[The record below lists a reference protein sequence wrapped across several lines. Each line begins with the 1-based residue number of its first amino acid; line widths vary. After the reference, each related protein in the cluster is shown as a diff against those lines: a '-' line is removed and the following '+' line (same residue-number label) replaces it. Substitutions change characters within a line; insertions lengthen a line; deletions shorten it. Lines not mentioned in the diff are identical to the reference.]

1 MRTPVRPQS
10 RPTCRPVERGISACR
25 GQIAEDPASSSRQA
39 SRLNVHPI
47 IEGMPGM
54 RHRVP
59 QLLSYAVSLVA
70 VGLVLPGCTGPRRAA
85 AGRGQAQAVQASG
98 TARLRPEPGAP
109 AEPVSW
115 TLAMQAYTFRNF
127 TLMQA
132 AEKSAALG
140 IGAIEM
146 YPGQT
151 LGGDIPGVVSHT
163 LDAATR
169 ERLAEGLKARGVR
182 PVGYGVV
189 NGRDEAE
196 WRAIFEFAKA
206 LGMSVITCEPPAEQL
221 DLVAGLCDQYGI
233 QAAFHNHA
241 RPSPYW
247 SPETVLAACKG
258 RSPRLGAC
266 ADNGHWVRSG
276 VGVAAAVRAL
286 EGRLHALHLK
296 DVDCPA
302 LCGECVALGA
312 GFASAPEVLA
322 ELRRQGFA
330 GVVSF
335 EYESQPE
342 DPMPALEESLW
353 FYRQCLALPREALL
367 TGKALPPGMSW
378 DPADTWTRATLD
390 PANQWP
396 EPQADDTAGYRDTT
410 DNAGGTVTASGE
422 GFPNELYPNCFDNTL
437 GKWCI
442 KAPSAWV
449 QYQFPNARRES
460 ITAYAITTA
469 NDAPQRDPRDWR
481 LLGSNDGGASW
492 TEVDSRKD
500 EKWGGR
506 HTQRLFVLKAPA
518 EFPCY
523 RLDITRNH
531 GADTCQIS
539 ELELLVPVPPDPT
552 LTPAAIEALFQQAED
567 ASGYQPLFAGD
578 LADATFAKDS
588 WAWENGELVAKG
600 GGDLWTKASY
610 GDFAL
615 DLEFRCEAET
625 NSGVFL
631 RCANT
636 DDWLNT
642 AIEVQILQAD
652 LPQRREVCG
661 AIFDCLSPFT
671 NAVRPVGEWNHY
683 TILAKANRILVRLNG
698 LTVTDMDLNQWS
710 QAGLNPDGT
719 PNKFRYAYRSLARQG
734 AIGLQYHGHPVR
746 FRNLRVRAL

>member
-1 MRTPVRPQS
+1 MICHSTRIHAYAGALV
-10 RPTCRPVERGISACR
+10 VAG
-25 GQIAEDPASSSRQA
+25 
-39 SRLNVHPI
+39 V
-47 IEGMPGM
+47 
-54 RHRVP
+54 
-59 QLLSYAVSLVA
+59 LLS
-70 VGLVLPGCTGPRRAA
+70 GCTGPGRA
-85 AGRGQAQAVQASG
+85 GVRGQGA
-98 TARLRPEPGAP
+98 TALTPGAGLLRPEPGAP
-109 AEPVSW
+109 AEPIGW

-132 AEKSAALG
+132 AEKTAALG

-151 LGGDIPGVVSHT
+151 IGGDVPGAVSHT
-163 LDAATR
+163 LDDATR
-169 ERLAEGLKARGVR
+169 QLLADGLKARGVR

-196 WRAIFEFAKA
+196 WRAIFGFAKA

-221 DLVAGLCDQYGI
+221 DLVARLCDEYGL

-247 SPETVLAACKG
+247 SPETILAACKD

-276 VGVAAAVRAL
+276 LDAGAGVRAL

-296 DVDCPA
+296 DVDSPS
-302 LCGECVALGA
+302 LCGECVPLGA
-312 GFASAPEVLA
+312 GFASAAEVIA
-322 ELRRQGFA
+322 ELRRQSFA

-342 DPMPALEESLW
+342 DPMPGLEASLW
-353 FYRQCLALPREALL
+353 FYRQCLALPRAALL
-367 TGKALPPGMSW
+367 AGKALPPGMSW
-378 DPADTWTRATLD
+378 DPADTWLRATPNPD
-390 PANQWP
+390 AQWL
-396 EPQADDTAGYRDTT
+396 EPKADDTAGYRDAT
-410 DNAGGTVTASGE
+410 DNAGGTVSASGE
-422 GFPNELYPNCFDNTL
+422 GFPNEHYPNCVDNAL
-437 GKWCI
+437 SKWCI
-442 KAPSAWV
+442 KTPTAWV
-449 QYQFPNARRES
+449 QYQFPAERREA
-460 ITAYAITTA
+460 IAAYAITTA

-481 LLGSNDGGASW
+481 LLGSNDAGANW
-492 TEVDSRKD
+492 TEVDTRKD

-506 HTQRLFVLKAPA
+506 HTKRLFVLKAPVA
-518 EFPCY
+518 FSCY

-539 ELELLVPVPPDPT
+539 ELELLVPVAPDPI
-552 LTPAAIEALFQQAED
+552 LTPAAIEELFRLAD
-567 ASGYQPLFAGD
+567 DSAGYQPLVDADLTNATCAAG
-578 LADATFAKDS
+578 S

-600 GGDLWTKASY
+600 GGDLWTKAAY

-631 RCANT
+631 RCASIE
-636 DDWLNT
+636 DWLNT

-652 LPQRREVCG
+652 LPQKREICG
-661 AIFDCLSPFT
+661 AIFDCLAPAT
-671 NAVRPVGEWNHY
+671 NAVRPVGEWNRY
-683 TILAKANRILVRLNG
+683 TILAKANRIVVRLNG
-698 LTVTDMDLNQWS
+698 LTVTDMDLNQWPT
-710 QAGLNPDGT
+710 AGQNPDGS
-719 PNKFRYAYRSLARQG
+719 PNKFKYAYRSLARSG

-746 FRNLRVRAL
+746 FRNLRVKAL